1 MSQTQIESIVNQIV
15 DAVEQR
21 DLSPL
26 RAVSVEKSQ
35 LREWLEQTNGELEQ
49 KIIDSVNKGVNAVN
63 RQLDIAQTS
72 LENKSEKLAPNNWL
86 WRELNRN
93 MTVTNEAEVF
103 FKMGDRTL
111 VIQFK
116 TVEVDKQNFLF
127 RTFELTEIQAPIE
140 RHLSV
145 KGFAKFKAAT
155 QWPDNTAGL
164 LKAGQLDELI
174 AHYQKVSVEFDEDES
189 VIKLVTQP
197 DIQAL
202 TDTETAIGRAFP
214 PELIQWWQN
223 ESISQVRSYD
233 WGYAISIYT
242 PSEMQEMMN

>member
-116 TVEVDKQNFLF
+116 TVEVDKQNFLLSL
-127 RTFELTEIQAPIE
+127 RPPRSGLTI
-140 RHLSV
+140 
-145 KGFAKFKAAT
+145 
-155 QWPDNTAGL
+155 
-164 LKAGQLDELI
+164 
-174 AHYQKVSVEFDEDES
+174 
-189 VIKLVTQP
+189 
-197 DIQAL
+197 
-202 TDTETAIGRAFP
+202 P
-214 PELIQWWQN
+214 PN
-223 ESISQVRSYD
+223 C
-233 WGYAISIYT
+233 
-242 PSEMQEMMN
+242 